1 MTRCLDVA
9 LGALL
14 AVSLAGGCVT
24 AKILIGRQLDTD
36 LVERRLTI
44 GQSTTA
50 DVLALLGEPRGKGRA
65 YLPIDNG
72 PRTLWAY
79 VYSEG
84 NIESNQFK
92 DLRRTEL
99 WIYFEGDRYDG
110 YLWFSSFPKR

>member
-1 MTRCLDVA
+1 MLRRFDVA
-9 LGALL
+9 LAVLL
-14 AVSLAGGCVT
+14 TLFVAGGCMT
-24 AKILIGRQLDTD
+24 AKILVGRELDPG
-36 LVERRLTI
+36 LVERGLTI

-84 NIESNQFK
+84 NVESNEIK

-99 WIYFEGDRYDG
+99 WIYFDGDRYDG
-110 YLWFSSFPKR
+110 YLWFSSLPKR